1 MAGRG
6 ASVTVRLPV
15 TGEAHAL
22 TVGLHTPLGIFKGQ
36 LAGLTGIAVRNMR
49 ARGACV
55 CKGVTR

>member
-36 LAGLTGIAVRNMR
+36 LAGLTGVAVRVFWR
-49 ARGACV
+49 CCCAACV
-55 CKGVTR
+55 RRA